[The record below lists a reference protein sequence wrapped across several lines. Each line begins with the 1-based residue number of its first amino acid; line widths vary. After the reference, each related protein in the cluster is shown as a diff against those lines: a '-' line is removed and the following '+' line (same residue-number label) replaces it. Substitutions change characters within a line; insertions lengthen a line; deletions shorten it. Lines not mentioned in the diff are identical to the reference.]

1 MTNHVNHSVR
11 LNVHTWSDHPEVN
24 HLVEEV
30 WNALGEDRQS
40 TLSSKSN
47 RKGTPPKKIL
57 KVLLVHLYATW
68 LDDPTL
74 WTGMSRN
81 RNDYTPNSIYNA
93 LHIPFKIKDIT
104 DYLVDLEY
112 LDFEMGRND
121 RTYDGWYSYT
131 SRIRPTQSLDSL
143 FKKCTATLYDI
154 NGHEDEIPVTLTEFN
169 VDSAGNLIKR
179 RGKKLRK
186 KIEYEQ
192 TPFTQAMINRLKRYN
207 ELLAKTYIDIPTLD
221 KPFVIRET
229 KKGPQRLAINQ
240 TDKFVRRIFSRG
252 EWHYNGR
259 FYGGWWQQVGE
270 DYRKYILIDDKPTVE
285 IDYKG
290 IHPSILSINK
300 GKSFNGYE
308 IETPNEDQK
317 VKEEL
322 RKATK
327 LLVLTAMNAASK
339 EQAFKAFRKNY
350 PIKFKNKELEAL
362 LQQFVKLNPHLEE
375 DLCTDKGI
383 SLMNI
388 DSKIAEYVINKFTEQ
403 NIPILTVHDSF
414 IVQTDQQQTLKLY
427 MEEATLEVLGT
438 KIEFEQDYVSLN
450 AKEAGKLNV
459 IKVKDPKNLMGDKEE
474 IEITQ
479 RYLSTYKKFK
489 LWKESNNVC

>member
-1 MTNHVNHSVR
+1 MTDHVNHSVR

-30 WNALGEDRQS
+30 WNALGQDKQS
-40 TLSSKSN
+40 NLSSKSN
-47 RKGTPPKKIL
+47 RKGTPPKTVL

-74 WTGMSRN
+74 WTGMSRD
-81 RNDYTPNSIYNA
+81 RNNYAPNSIYNA
-93 LHIPFKIKDIT
+93 LHIPFNIKDIT
-104 DYLVDLEY
+104 DYLVDLGY
-112 LDFEMGRND
+112 LDFVMGSND
-121 RTYDGWYSYT
+121 RTYDGWYSFT
-131 SRIRPTQSLDSL
+131 SRIRPTQLLESL
-143 FKKCTATLYDI
+143 FNRCTATLFDI
-154 NGHEDEIPVTLTEFN
+154 DRHKDELTVVLTDFE
-169 VDSAGNLIKR
+169 VDAEGKLIKR
-179 RGKKLRK
+179 KGKKLRK
-186 KIEYEQ
+186 KIEYDQ
-192 TPFTQAMINRLKRYN
+192 TPFTQAMINALKRYN

-240 TDKFVRRIFSRG
+240 NNKFIRRIFSRG
-252 EWHYNGR
+252 DWHYNGR

-290 IHPSILSINK
+290 IHPTILSINK
-300 GKSFNGYE
+300 GKSFNGYD

-322 RKATK
+322 RKVTK
-327 LLVLTAMNAASK
+327 LLVLIAINATSK
-339 EQAFKAFRKNY
+339 EKAFRAFRDNY

-362 LQQFVKLNPHLEE
+362 LQQFVKLNPHIEE

-388 DSKIAEYVINKFTEQ
+388 DSKIVEYVINKFTEQ

-459 IKVKDPKNLMGDKEE
+459 IKVNNPQNLMGDKEE
-474 IEITQ
+474 IKITQ

-489 LWKESNNVC
+489 LWKESNNIC